1 MVKSLGE
8 HLIWGYQG
16 VEGPGANGDG
26 GKEIEIHTTGW
37 MLGGLKGEAWEE
49 GECKARLGNRIDKG
63 LAGFHLSFKSYDNW
77 HMVAF
82 LYPIIEISNFYIG
95 DFEIRGCKA
104 VIDMIRSILSM
115 IHE

>member
-1 MVKSLGE
+1 VVKSLCK

-49 GECKARLGNRIDKG
+49 GECDG
-63 LAGFHLSFKSYDNW
+63 
-77 HMVAF
+77 
-82 LYPIIEISNFYIG
+82 
-95 DFEIRGCKA
+95 
-104 VIDMIRSILSM
+104 
-115 IHE
+115 